1 MNRKEDQQQ
10 KESKV
15 LQAQAQY
22 ALDTSMLMDDSV
34 GKLKE
39 QRWRYV
45 INGLI
50 FSVVILLIFFCI
62 KKWLF
67 SNFSVEGP
75 SMESTYHEGDVV
87 WVNKVKEP
95 TYGDVVVIDMNKKDE
110 SGKDV
115 YYIKRVI
122 ALGGDLLWVEKE
134 EGEKTFYIC
143 RQKAGSEAEERLT
156 EESYDGVMIEKI
168 GKAHLQG
175 ILLHAIGKDSAYL
188 VPDNTAFC
196 LGDNRN
202 NSTDSRNLGSFEEKD
217 IEGVVVG
224 EGMTVVWIV
233 AAVAA
238 AAFVI
243 IVIYMIFTSVKE
255 RQKLDADEETASD
268 GQSVREQ
275 SDEQIV
281 ADNIIIEGERP
292 DGGKDNEN
300 QSDSVEQ
307 TDKPESTVFL
317 KEDQADNER

>member
-1 MNRKEDQQQ
+1 MKRKEDQQQ
-10 KESKV
+10 NERKV

-50 FSVVILLIFFCI
+50 FSVAVLLIFFCI

-67 SNFSVEGP
+67 SNFSVEGS
-75 SMESTYHEGDVV
+75 SMEGTYHDGDVV
-87 WVNKVKEP
+87 WVNKVKGP

-110 SGKDV
+110 SGKEV

-122 ALGGDLLWVEKE
+122 ALGGDLLWIERE

-143 RQKAGSEAEERLT
+143 RQKAGSEDEERLT
-156 EESYDGVMIEKI
+156 EECYDGVVIEKI
-168 GKAHLQG
+168 DDDHLYS

-188 VPDNTAFC
+188 VPENTAFC

-202 NSTDSRNLGSFEEKD
+202 DSLDSRVLGAFNEKD

-224 EGMTVVWIV
+224 EGMTAVWVV
-233 AAVAA
+233 AGVAA

-255 RQKLDADEETASD
+255 RQKLDSDGETAAD

-275 SDEQIV
+275 SDEQIGT
-281 ADNIIIEGERP
+281 DNIIIEGERP
-292 DGGKDNEN
+292 DGGKDDEN
-300 QSDSVEQ
+300 QADSVAQ
-307 TDKPESTVFL
+307 TEKPEPTVFL

>member
-67 SNFSVEGP
+67 SNFSVEGS
-75 SMESTYHEGDVV
+75 SMESTYRDGDVV
-87 WVNKVKEP
+87 WVNKVKKP

-110 SGKDV
+110 SGKEV

-122 ALGGDLLWVEKE
+122 ALGGDLLWVERE

-143 RQKAGSEAEERLT
+143 RQKAGSHSEERLT
-156 EESYDGVMIEKI
+156 EESYDGVVIEKI
-168 GKAHLQG
+168 DDDHLYS
-175 ILLHAIGKDSAYL
+175 ILLHAIGKDNAYL
-188 VPDNTAFC
+188 VLENTAFC

-202 NSTDSRNLGSFEEKD
+202 DSLDSRVWGAFNEKD

-224 EGMTVVWIV
+224 EGMTVIWVV
-233 AAVAA
+233 AGVAA

-243 IVIYMIFTSVKE
+243 IVVYMIFTGVKE
-255 RQKLDADEETASD
+255 QQKIDADGETVAD
-268 GQSVREQ
+268 GQRAREQ

-292 DGGKDNEN
+292 DGGKDDEN